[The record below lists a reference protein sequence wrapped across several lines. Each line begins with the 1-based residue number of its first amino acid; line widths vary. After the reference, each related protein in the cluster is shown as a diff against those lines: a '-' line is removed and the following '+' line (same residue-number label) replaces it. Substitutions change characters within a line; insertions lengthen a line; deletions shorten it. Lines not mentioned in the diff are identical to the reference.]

1 MPNNTPRD
9 TKEAYAEAYQLHFS
23 KLSKPLQD
31 RVTAAKNSDTKDPQV
46 NDFIK
51 AVIATAEGSN

>member
-1 MPNNTPRD
+1 MANKATPD
-9 TKEAYAEAYQLHFS
+9 TKEAYEQAYQLQFN

-31 RVTAAKNSDTKDPQV
+31 RVLAAKNSDKKDPQV

-51 AVIATAEGSN
+51 AVIGMAEGN